1 MLLLGNN
8 FKFYTM
14 SFFRLRFISY
24 GGILKQY
31 REALNQDD
39 VEMGD
44 LIHELEKNEFI
55 WKK

>member
-31 REALNQDD
+31 CEALNQDD

-44 LIHELEKNEFI
+44 LIHELEKMNLYG
-55 WKK
+55 KK

>member
-44 LIHELEKNEFI
+44 LIHELEK
-55 WKK
+55 